1 MKAKLSV
8 SVLFLL
14 LAFAGQ
20 AQPTGNPVV
29 QTILSG
35 YSAKN
40 FTSEPVS
47 EHDINMVLECGI
59 KAPSARNS
67 QLWKFTVIKDESLI
81 SPVARFA
88 KPGNVIIIVSGAET
102 APEGMNVDFDCALAT
117 ENMYLAAQGLGLGAH
132 IYTGPVRSINEKK
145 QEYQIPEGYRAV
157 SVLQIGHIDTGVD
170 AISAASARKTK
181 DELVNYGK

>member
-1 MKAKLSV
+1 MKTRICF
-8 SVLFLL
+8 SVLLLL
-14 LAFAGQ
+14 LAFAVQ
-20 AQPTGNPVV
+20 SQPTGNPVV

-40 FTSEPVS
+40 FIAEPVS
-47 EHDINMVLECGI
+47 EHDINLILECGI

-81 SPVARFA
+81 SPVVRFA

-117 ENMYLAAQGLGLGAH
+117 ENMYVAAQGLGLGAH
-132 IYTGPVRSINEKK
+132 IYTGPIRNINAKK

-170 AISAASARKTK
+170 AVSAASSRNSKE
-181 DELVNYGK
+181 ELVNYGK

>member
-1 MKAKLSV
+1 MKTRICF
-8 SVLFLL
+8 SVLLLL
-14 LAFAGQ
+14 LAFAVQ
-20 AQPTGNPVV
+20 SQPTNPVV

-40 FTSEPVS
+40 FIAEPVS
-47 EHDINMVLECGI
+47 EHDINLILECGI

-117 ENMYLAAQGLGLGAH
+117 ENMYVAAQELELKTH
-132 IYTGPVRSINEKK
+132 IYTGPIRNINAKK
-145 QEYQIPEGYRAV
+145 QEYQIPEGYRPCRFCRSAT
-157 SVLQIGHIDTGVD
+157 SIPVLMPFRLPRPETQK
-170 AISAASARKTK
+170 R
-181 DELVNYGK
+181 NW